1 MSHWKSFGLAIF
13 AAVCLLGEAT
23 GSAHAQIATEWSD
36 GGVIKLGGLPGS
48 TDSGALAINNVGQV
62 VGVSGGEAV
71 EWSGGS
77 VIDLGP
83 GIAESINLG
92 GQAAGY
98 SPGLALWTATEWSG
112 GSVIHLQNLPGATES
127 LAYGI
132 NDAGQVVGASFIDGG
147 VYATPPSGV
156 GAASSTW
163 EAFRARRITL
173 PTAATTPDSRWD
185 TVPAATTVT
194 PPSGAMAASYPWAW
208 DLPTA

>member
-1 MSHWKSFGLAIF
+1 MSHWNSFGLAIF

-23 GSAHAQIATEWSD
+23 GSAQAQIATEWSD

-92 GQAAGY
+92 GRQRDT
-98 SPGLALWTATEWSG
+98 AL
-112 GSVIHLQNLPGATES
+112 V
-127 LAYGI
+127 
-132 NDAGQVVGASFIDGG
+132 
-147 VYATPPSGV
+147 
-156 GAASSTW
+156 
-163 EAFRARRITL
+163 
-173 PTAATTPDSRWD
+173 
-185 TVPAATTVT
+185 
-194 PPSGAMAASYPWAW
+194 
-208 DLPTA
+208 